1 MQDAGPVLSLLGRK
15 FCVLGAMGMVVVG
28 LTGCAGFS
36 RGPTV
41 EQPSLDVK
49 IGQMLMVGFRGL
61 KVDKRSMIVED
72 IRDRYLGA
80 VVLYDYDMV
89 DQKPQ
94 RNIESFA
101 QVRKLVSALQAVS
114 PIPLLIAI
122 DQEGGRVCRLKESY
136 GFAPTVSAGYLGGVN
151 NLALTHKHAAEMART
166 LGQLGINLNLA
177 PVVDLNVNP
186 DNPIIGRL
194 ERSFSADPDI
204 VTAHALEFIKAHRQ
218 EGVLCAVK
226 HFPGH
231 GSSAADSHLGM
242 VDVTAT
248 WSQVELEPYAKI
260 IEQGQADAVVTAHVF
275 NARLDPQY
283 PATLSEPTIT
293 GILREQLNY
302 RGVIISDDMQMGA
315 IAEHYGLETA
325 VRAAIQGGCDIIL
338 ISNNLAYEENIVAQV
353 VAVIKKLVQDGQISE
368 QRIDKSYQRIRQL
381 KSKITVPKA
390 TGCT

>member
-1 MQDAGPVLSLLGRK
+1 MQHAGPVLSLLRLT
-15 FCVLGAMGMVVVG
+15 FCVLGAMGMAVVG
-28 LTGCAGFS
+28 LTGCANLSG
-36 RGPTV
+36 GPTGV
-41 EQPSLDVK
+41 QPSLDMK

-61 KVDKRSMIVED
+61 KVGKQSMIVRD

-94 RNIESFA
+94 RNIKSFA
-101 QVRKLVSALQAVS
+101 QLKELVSALQAAS
-114 PIPLLIAI
+114 PIPLLIAV
-122 DQEGGRVCRLKESY
+122 DQEGGEVCRLKESY

-151 NLALTHKHAAEMART
+151 DLAVTYKHAAEMART
-166 LGQLGINLNLA
+166 LGQVGINLNLA

-186 DNPIIGRL
+186 NNPIIGRL
-194 ERSFSADPDI
+194 ERSFSDDPDI
-204 VTAHALEFIKAHRQ
+204 VTSHALEFIKAHRQ

-248 WSQVELEPYAKI
+248 WSAVELEPYAKI

-275 NARLDPQY
+275 NTRLDAQY
-283 PATLSEPTIT
+283 PATLSEATIT

-325 VRAAIQGGCDIIL
+325 VRAAIQAGCDMIL
-338 ISNNLAYEENIVAQV
+338 ISNNLAYKEDVVSQV
-353 VAVIKKLVQDGQISE
+353 VAVIKKLIQDGQISE
-368 QRIDKSYQRIRQL
+368 RRIEESYRRIRQL
-381 KSKITVPKA
+381 KSKITAYKV

>member
-1 MQDAGPVLSLLGRK
+1 MQHAGPILLLLRRT
-15 FCVLGAMGMVVVG
+15 FCVLGAMGMAVVG
-28 LTGCAGFS
+28 LTGCANLSGE
-36 RGPTV
+36 PTGV
-41 EQPSLDVK
+41 QPSLDMK

-61 KVDKRSMIVED
+61 KVDKQSMIVRD

-94 RNIESFA
+94 RNITSFA
-101 QVRKLVSALQAVS
+101 QLRELVTALQGAS
-114 PIPLLIAI
+114 PIPLLIAV
-122 DQEGGRVCRLKESY
+122 DQEGGRVSRLKESY

-151 NLALTHKHAAEMART
+151 DLAVTYKHAAEMART
-166 LGQLGINLNLA
+166 LGQVGINLNLA

-186 DNPIIGRL
+186 NNPIIGRL
-194 ERSFSADPDI
+194 ERSFSDDPDI
-204 VTAHALEFIKAHRQ
+204 VTSHALEFIKAHRQ

-242 VDVTAT
+242 VDVTDT
-248 WSQVELEPYAKI
+248 WSPAELEPYAKI

-275 NARLDPQY
+275 NTRLDAQY
-283 PATLSEPTIT
+283 PATLSEATIT

-325 VRAAIQGGCDIIL
+325 VRAAIQAGCDMIL
-338 ISNNLAYEENIVAQV
+338 ISNNLAYKEDVVAQV
-353 VAVIKKLVQDGQISE
+353 VAVIKKLVQEGQISE
-368 QRIDKSYQRIRQL
+368 QRIEESYRRIRQL
-381 KSKITVPKA
+381 KSKIAAYKV